1 MPRRLLLLSCLD
13 NESRHAEVLR
23 TFEEGLPEHLID
35 RGVIHRSENMS
46 DGAVTIT
53 EETEEL
59 KKKLALLGEVL
70 KATVFLVE
78 NTMTQMYHVSSF
90 ALVHFPRIWRN
101 NMLKIVV
108 KTTIRNSLLYILSK
122 TRSLNLKIANVW
134 DNGSALYSQYSLT
147 FHFLLLLL
155 FRWR

>member
-1 MPRRLLLLSCLD
+1 M
-13 NESRHAEVLR
+13 LR

-35 RGVIHRSENMS
+35 RRVIHRSENMS

-90 ALVHFPRIWRN
+90 ALVHFPRI
-101 NMLKIVV
+101 
-108 KTTIRNSLLYILSK
+108 
-122 TRSLNLKIANVW
+122 
-134 DNGSALYSQYSLT
+134 
-147 FHFLLLLL
+147 
-155 FRWR
+155 

>member
-1 MPRRLLLLSCLD
+1 MPRRLLLFSCLD
-13 NESRHAEVLR
+13 NESRHVEVLR

-35 RGVIHRSENMS
+35 RRVIHRSENMS

-90 ALVHFPRIWRN
+90 ALVHFPRI
-101 NMLKIVV
+101 
-108 KTTIRNSLLYILSK
+108 
-122 TRSLNLKIANVW
+122 
-134 DNGSALYSQYSLT
+134 
-147 FHFLLLLL
+147 
-155 FRWR
+155 

>member
-1 MPRRLLLLSCLD
+1 MLFSCLD
-13 NESRHAEVLR
+13 NESRHVEVLR

-35 RGVIHRSENMS
+35 RRVIHRSENMS

-78 NTMTQMYHVSSF
+78 NTMTQIYHVSSF
-90 ALVHFPRIWRN
+90 ALVHFPRI
-101 NMLKIVV
+101 
-108 KTTIRNSLLYILSK
+108 
-122 TRSLNLKIANVW
+122 
-134 DNGSALYSQYSLT
+134 
-147 FHFLLLLL
+147 
-155 FRWR
+155 

>member
-1 MPRRLLLLSCLD
+1 MLFSCLD
-13 NESRHAEVLR
+13 NESRHVEVLR

-35 RGVIHRSENMS
+35 RRVIHRSENMS

-78 NTMTQMYHVSSF
+78 NTMTQMYNVSSF
-90 ALVHFPRIWRN
+90 ALVHFPRI
-101 NMLKIVV
+101 
-108 KTTIRNSLLYILSK
+108 
-122 TRSLNLKIANVW
+122 
-134 DNGSALYSQYSLT
+134 
-147 FHFLLLLL
+147 
-155 FRWR
+155 

>member
-1 MPRRLLLLSCLD
+1 MLFSCLD
-13 NESRHAEVLR
+13 NESRHVEVLR

-35 RGVIHRSENMS
+35 RRVIHRSENMS

-90 ALVHFPRIWRN
+90 ALVHFPRI
-101 NMLKIVV
+101 
-108 KTTIRNSLLYILSK
+108 
-122 TRSLNLKIANVW
+122 
-134 DNGSALYSQYSLT
+134 
-147 FHFLLLLL
+147 
-155 FRWR
+155 

>member
-1 MPRRLLLLSCLD
+1 MLLSCLD
-13 NESRHAEVLR
+13 NESRHAEVVR

-35 RGVIHRSENMS
+35 RRVIHRSENMS

-78 NTMTQMYHVSSF
+78 NTMTQMYLVSSF
-90 ALVHFPRIWRN
+90 ALVHFPRI
-101 NMLKIVV
+101 
-108 KTTIRNSLLYILSK
+108 
-122 TRSLNLKIANVW
+122 
-134 DNGSALYSQYSLT
+134 
-147 FHFLLLLL
+147 
-155 FRWR
+155 

>member
-1 MPRRLLLLSCLD
+1 
-13 NESRHAEVLR
+13 
-23 TFEEGLPEHLID
+23 
-35 RGVIHRSENMS
+35 MS

-108 KTTIRNSLLYILSK
+108 KTTIRNSLFYILSK
-122 TRSLNLKIANVW
+122 TRSLDWKLQMFEKM
-134 DNGSALYSQYSLT
+134 ALHYT
-147 FHFLLLLL
+147 CNN
-155 FRWR
+155 R